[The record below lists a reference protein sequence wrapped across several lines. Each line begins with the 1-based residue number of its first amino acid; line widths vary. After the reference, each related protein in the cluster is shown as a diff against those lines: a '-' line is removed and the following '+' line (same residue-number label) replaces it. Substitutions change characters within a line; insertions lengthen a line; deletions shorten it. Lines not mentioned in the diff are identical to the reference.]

1 MSDSKCF
8 SRVLCVLCCAVLMP
22 MWRPWNQSS
31 EDEPTLQQ
39 TAVHSLE
46 ELRAHVSR
54 TLGVGWEDPGFYV
67 YPDPDR
73 RVEDRVRVDSDELLL
88 KWEVKNAIFYAYPR
102 TSKARTPPKDKSGLP
117 LSIRTKRDR
126 EEAAELAAMVA
137 ARYAPPSSTSAESS
151 THNSPPRPTISST
164 TPPGLPKSPSPPIAA
179 RVLSLSPSSASS
191 SSPLLSPH
199 SSSPSSPSSSSSSTE
214 KANKEATRYR
224 DDNKCVVTD
233 HSHQPNTQVGT
244 ALHCCHILNSSARI
258 RQFNRG
264 FIDFMKVHHPEV
276 VSRYCDFIRPL
287 SPEDMR
293 RLKQHSA
300 GSV

>member
-1 MSDSKCF
+1 MCCA
-8 SRVLCVLCCAVLMP
+8 LCVSVGGSASP
-22 MWRPWNQSS
+22 SS
-31 EDEPTLQQ
+31 VSAKWTWWDSDE
-39 TAVHSLE
+39 VHRSDVASLD
-46 ELRAHVSR
+46 ELLHLVSHR
-54 TLGVGWEDPGFYV
+54 LGLEHPATVYV
-67 YPDPDR
+67 YPKGEDNDVREKVVDDQQLR
-73 RVEDRVRVDSDELLL
+73 RSVARGYTLFVWERVKGSPGRETR
-88 KWEVKNAIFYAYPR
+88 E
-102 TSKARTPPKDKSGLP
+102 GLP
-117 LSIRTKRDR
+117 LTVRTKLYTAD
-126 EEAAELAAMVA
+126 VA
-137 ARYAPPSSTSAESS
+137 RRLSMGAFSTASSPN
-151 THNSPPRPTISST
+151 HGSPQRPTLPSCP
-164 TPPGLPKSPSPPIAA
+164 PPGLPKPPSPPIAA
-179 RVLSLSPSSASS
+179 RVFSPSSSSASS
-191 SSPLLSPH
+191 SSPLLSPQ

-224 DDNKCVVTD
+224 DDNKCVVTG

-300 GSV
+300 GAV